1 MKIIFRIFILILVS
15 IFLLIFY
22 LSFIGI
28 ETNKFNNQIQIKVKE
43 IDKNLSLDL
52 NKVKLTLNPL
62 KLRLNA
68 KTIGPSIIIKENRIE
83 LENIKTNISL
93 KSLFINE
100 FSLEKLEISTKTIE
114 IKDLLSFYNSVY
126 QVPEIIFLEKIFKV
140 NGYLIANI
148 KLEFDQDRKL
158 KDNYVFKGFIK
169 DAKFN
174 LINDFNIKKL
184 NLLFDFSKNKFSF
197 SDIKFQFN
205 DLDFNSKSINIE
217 KNQDYHSING
227 NIFNDNIKLDE
238 KNISFLKDKYFPYL
252 NIKTIDFSS
261 DNNFSLDIDKKFKLQ
276 NIKINSTL
284 NINQAKISHKYNLKN
299 FFPNISN
306 EIILSK
312 NKLKLDYKKKNFKII
327 GQGDILLQNNNDS
340 FSFNFEKSKNKFIF
354 RNVLKIKENPFL
366 FNFLNYKKNEKVET
380 VIKIDGFKNLKNE
393 LFFNLISLSEGDNK
407 IDFTNISFDKN
418 NKFNSLDTIEFKY
431 FDRDNEKNSLKLFR
445 KNKYYVLKGDFFNVQ
460 RLIQSILL
468 DDNQNEYLN
477 KDLKFK
483 LDLKKIR
490 LDNDHKLNDVSGYLN
505 FKDKK
510 LINGNLSG
518 NFDSNK
524 KMNFVVKSSNDKI
537 VTTLYIDYAKPII
550 RHYDFIKGFDEGIL
564 DFYSS
569 SDGRTSNSTLKIYDF
584 KLKEL
589 PTLTKILTLASL
601 QGIADILSG
610 EGIRFNELEMNFK
623 SSGELMTINEI
634 YAIGPAISILMEGYI
649 EKKKLV
655 SLRGTLVPAT
665 TINKA
670 IGSIPIL
677 GKILV
682 GSKTGEGVFGVSFKI
697 KGPPKKL
704 ETTVNPIKTLTPRFI
719 TRTLEKIKKTN

>member
-1 MKIIFRIFILILVS
+1 MLIL
-15 IFLLIFY
+15 Y
-22 LSFIGI
+22 LSFVGI

-43 IDKNLSLDL
+43 IDKNLGLEL

-174 LINDFNIKKL
+174 LTNDFNIKKL
-184 NLLFDFSKNKFSF
+184 NLLFDFSKNKFFF

-205 DLDFNSKSINIE
+205 NLDFNSKSISIE
-217 KNQDYHSING
+217 KNQDYHTIKG

-238 KNISFLKDKYFPYL
+238 KNISFLRDKYFPYL

-261 DNNFSLDIDKKFKLQ
+261 DNNFSIDIDKKFKFQ
-276 NIKINSTL
+276 NVKINSTL
-284 NINQAKISHKYNLKN
+284 NINQAKISHQYNLKN
-299 FFPNISN
+299 FFPNINN

-312 NKLKLDYKKKNFKII
+312 NKIELDYKKKNFKII

-340 FSFNFEKSKNKFIF
+340 FSFNFEKNKNKFIF
-354 RNVLKIKENPFL
+354 KNVLKIKENPFL
-366 FNFLNYKKNEKVET
+366 LNFLNYKKNEKVDT
-380 VIKIDGFKNLKNE
+380 VIKIDGFKNLKNK

-418 NKFNSLDTIEFKY
+418 NKFNSVDTIEFKY

-445 KNKYYVLKGDFFNVQ
+445 MNKNYVLKGEFFNAQ

-468 DDNQNEYLN
+468 DDNRNNYLN

-510 LINGNLSG
+510 LINGNISG
-518 NFDSNK
+518 NFDTNK
-524 KMNFVVKSSNDKI
+524 KMNFAVKSSNDKI